1 MTVPDLTLSR
11 ALVAGL
17 VGGVIAQTMKVV
29 SFLLIEKRIN
39 FRRLMETD
47 GAPNMHSAAFAALTV
62 AVGQVS
68 GFGSLAFAVTLCL
81 TALVTVDMWN
91 VKRAAY
97 RQAEV
102 VDLIVQKVRPGALS
116 RARRPLSYS
125 AADVLT
131 GTVVGVATALVMG

>member
-1 MTVPDLTLSR
+1 
-11 ALVAGL
+11 
-17 VGGVIAQTMKVV
+17 
-29 SFLLIEKRIN
+29 
-39 FRRLMETD
+39 METD

-62 AVGQVS
+62 AVVQVS
-68 GFGSLAFAVTLCL
+68 CFGSLAFAVTLCL
-81 TALVTVDMWN
+81 TALVTVDMWT